1 MKSIWKSKSFLTGL
15 GSIITA
21 IAMNYGV
28 EVTPEILEGLFGLV
42 GLILVGKSATKRM
55 SKEK

>member
-15 GSIITA
+15 GSVITA
-21 IAMNYGV
+21 IALKYGV
-28 EVTPEILEGLFGLV
+28 EITPEILEGLFGLI

-55 SKEK
+55 SKE